1 MFSLRAGKTTSV
13 KTFSLVCLLGG
24 LLPQTGRLIHEQLID
39 HTMRKTILATAKTFA
54 LILAGLLC
62 VNCDSLA
69 QSPTDAPQIQT
80 SELDQQI
87 REFLQ
92 REVTAHV
99 SDIKTL
105 DPPPDRVVGALTTG
119 EFSWGTF
126 MRTLGAYSEFAG
138 MKAIAGH
145 DVPQMIGKMAQIEL
159 NHGGKTWAQLYAA
172 MALESFGRDLNHNA
186 MWQSLSSEERAT
198 YSALLDPGRF
208 YDAKSH
214 TLIHL
219 PENYFGVAAR
229 IAAIDYELGL
239 NKDRA
244 SLDDLLN
251 RAATQ
256 FTGGALFADDA
267 LPTGRYDR
275 YSNEYARALYDA
287 AELAGREDLL
297 NAVGPSLKEQMKLW
311 WDLLSPDGYGYSWGR
326 SLGAISYMDTLEIAA
341 FLGKHPEFRPAPLP
355 QLASAYFAAWS
366 WLRRDF
372 NDETHL
378 LSIFAFGRG
387 DYSYITKEREWQQT
401 ATFLGKVIGA
411 HQTFMKA
418 LKKEG
423 VKNFPSHLSLPDVE
437 RFEYFRNGPGRK
449 FGVWVVRQGNIHFAL
464 PFVTGPK
471 AATSDYEPA
480 PHGFPG
486 FAVPV
491 EKIRPCFIP
500 FLELEDGR
508 TISPADGADEIR
520 LAADG
525 KSVTAIWKRWVVAG
539 SRAGD
544 TVDAALVSEVTWSL
558 EGNVLRRAETLTPS
572 KPLKVRR
579 LWLSIPSRNSHLETS
594 GAGGVRIDQLTSNGM
609 TLEVQV
615 KHSDWPVQISAYA
628 TGDDSLGLGE
638 RGAIPL
644 HLILESRN
652 VSLTPGAS
660 ESWEITLSAR

>member
-1 MFSLRAGKTTSV
+1 
-13 KTFSLVCLLGG
+13 
-24 LLPQTGRLIHEQLID
+24 
-39 HTMRKTILATAKTFA
+39 MRKTILAPAKTA
-54 LILAGLLC
+54 AIILAGLLC

-69 QSPTDAPQIQT
+69 QTPAGPPQIQT
-80 SELDQQI
+80 SGLDQQI

-92 REVTAHV
+92 LEVTAHV

-126 MRTLGAYSEFAG
+126 MRTLGAYSEFSG
-138 MKAIAGH
+138 TKAIAGH
-145 DVPQMIGKMAQIEL
+145 DVPQMIGKLAQIEL

-172 MALESFGRDLNHNA
+172 MALESFGRNLNHNA
-186 MWQSLSSEERAT
+186 LWQSLSSEQRAA

-208 YDAKSH
+208 YDANSQ

-287 AELAGREDLL
+287 AALAGREDLTK
-297 NAVGPSLKEQMKLW
+297 AIAPSVNEQMKLW

-326 SLGAISYMDTLEIAA
+326 SLGAISYMDTMEIAA
-341 FLGKHPEFRPAPLP
+341 FLGKHPDFRPAPLP
-355 QLASAYFAAWS
+355 HLASAYFAAWS
-366 WLRRDF
+366 WLRKDF
-372 NDETHL
+372 NDRTHL

-387 DYSYITKEREWQQT
+387 DYGYITKEREWQQT
-401 ATFLGKVIGA
+401 TTFLGKVIGA
-411 HQTFMKA
+411 HQVFVKA
-418 LKKEG
+418 LEKEG
-423 VKNFPSHLSLPDVE
+423 VKSFSPQLSLADVR
-437 RFEYFRNGPGRK
+437 RFEYFRNGPGRT

-480 PHGFPG
+480 PDGFPG
-486 FAVPV
+486 FAVPA
-491 EKIRPCFIP
+491 EKIYPCLVP

-508 TISPADGADEIR
+508 TIAAVDGADEIKP
-520 LAADG
+520 AADG
-525 KSVTAIWKRWVVAG
+525 KSVTAVWRSWAVAG
-539 SRAGD
+539 SKAGE
-544 TVDAALVSEVTWSL
+544 TVDPGLLSRVTWSL
-558 EGNVLRRAETLTPS
+558 E
-572 KPLKVRR
+572 
-579 LWLSIPSRNSHLETS
+579 
-594 GAGGVRIDQLTSNGM
+594 
-609 TLEVQV
+609 
-615 KHSDWPVQISAYA
+615 
-628 TGDDSLGLGE
+628 
-638 RGAIPL
+638 
-644 HLILESRN
+644 
-652 VSLTPGAS
+652 
-660 ESWEITLSAR
+660 

>member
-1 MFSLRAGKTTSV
+1 
-13 KTFSLVCLLGG
+13 
-24 LLPQTGRLIHEQLID
+24 
-39 HTMRKTILATAKTFA
+39 MRKTILAPAKTA
-54 LILAGLLC
+54 AIILAGLLC

-69 QSPTDAPQIQT
+69 QTPAGPPQIQT

-126 MRTLGAYSEFAG
+126 MRTLGAYSEFSG
-138 MKAIAGH
+138 TKAIAGH
-145 DVPQMIGKMAQIEL
+145 DVPQMIGKLAQIEL

-172 MALESFGRDLNHNA
+172 MALESFGRNLNHNA
-186 MWQSLSSEERAT
+186 LWQSLSSERRAA

-208 YDAKSH
+208 YDANSQ

-297 NAVGPSLKEQMKLW
+297 KAVAPSLKEQMKLW

-326 SLGAISYMDTLEIAA
+326 SLGAISYMDTMEIAA

-372 NDETHL
+372 NDQTHL
-378 LSIFAFGRG
+378 LSIFSFGRG

-401 ATFLGKVIGA
+401 TTFFGKVIGA
-411 HQTFMKA
+411 HQTFMKGMEQ
-418 LKKEG
+418 EG
-423 VKNFPSHLSLPDVE
+423 VKSFPSQLNLPDVE

-464 PFVTGPK
+464 PFATGPK

-480 PHGFPG
+480 PYGFPG

-491 EKIRPCFIP
+491 EKIYPCFVP

-520 LAADG
+520 PAPDG
-525 KSVTAIWKRWVVAG
+525 KSVTAVWKRWSVAG
-539 SRAGD
+539 TKAGE
-544 TVDAALVSEVTWSL
+544 TLDAYLVSQVTWSL
-558 EGNVLRRAETLTPS
+558 QGNILHRVESLTAS

-579 LWLSIPSRNSHLETS
+579 LWLAIPSRNNHLETS
-594 GAGGVRIDQLTSNGM
+594 EAGGVRIDHLTSNGM

-615 KHSDWPVQISAYA
+615 KHSDWPVHISAYA
-628 TGDDSLGLGE
+628 TGDDSLG
-638 RGAIPL
+638 RGDRRAIPL
-644 HLILESRN
+644 HLVLESRD
-652 VSLTPGAS
+652 VSLRPAAP
-660 ESWEITLSAR
+660 ESWEITLSAY